1 MDKSWMLLYQNR
13 FSQPY
18 IDGVNSFIEFAKAN
32 SGGSRVIKC
41 PCNYCCNSFKHDYE
55 IVRDHLLVRGMM
67 VSYDTWL
74 QHGELAQSDEPDDSE
89 DESGEDDD
97 NEEYLPPQGDLGSV
111 SSNKDIG
118 DDGDDESSSSQ
129 ANMVT
134 RTNQGKRS
142 RHACVVA
149 AALAQATRSS
159 RAKSMPEWVAQAT
172 SVQPLVTRSSCADN
186 MPEVATNA
194 RPTEPT
200 QVASSSGQPNQVLS
214 PRTVGNSVTSASG
227 KGSSRVRGKTRG
239 MKVTKLR
246 RQLGHAIPIS
256 IPASSHAPEGEF
268 VTTFANLLGEAIRD
282 EAPVRK
288 EGWKFVPEG
297 IKKLVVK
304 RVQQTFE
311 FGDYVNDPIIKV
323 AVDAKCQ
330 KLYKDWKC
338 DLHTHYL
345 SLLEAGV
352 PDPKSH
358 PLKPCKADEWAWMIG
373 NLWETVEWKEKSRK
387 ARESRLKMSWN
398 HTSGSRSFL
407 ARNSMIISAGSG
419 FFSI

>member
-1 MDKSWMLLYQNR
+1 
-13 FSQPY
+13 
-18 IDGVNSFIEFAKAN
+18 
-32 SGGSRVIKC
+32 
-41 PCNYCCNSFKHDYE
+41 
-55 IVRDHLLVRGMM
+55 MM

-200 QVASSSGQPNQVLS
+200 QVASSSGQPNQ
-214 PRTVGNSVTSASG
+214 
-227 KGSSRVRGKTRG
+227 
-239 MKVTKLR
+239 
-246 RQLGHAIPIS
+246 
-256 IPASSHAPEGEF
+256 
-268 VTTFANLLGEAIRD
+268 
-282 EAPVRK
+282 
-288 EGWKFVPEG
+288 
-297 IKKLVVK
+297 
-304 RVQQTFE
+304 
-311 FGDYVNDPIIKV
+311 
-323 AVDAKCQ
+323 
-330 KLYKDWKC
+330 
-338 DLHTHYL
+338 
-345 SLLEAGV
+345 
-352 PDPKSH
+352 
-358 PLKPCKADEWAWMIG
+358 ADEWAWMIG

-407 ARNSMIISAGSG
+407 APKQAKRTSFLEGLVLQLAERVGMDPGIVLGGEGTSG
-419 FFSI
+419 GARDTTSL